1 MFGGIRGA
9 GVLGKWG
16 GAGICEGDGGVFW
29 ENEGSGCLG

>member
-1 MFGGIRGA
+1 MFWGSG
-9 GVLGKWG
+9 G